1 MPEECV
7 LSLSDLPQGSKRC
20 VKVGETEILLIH
32 HDQGLVAVQADCPH
46 AGAPLVEG
54 AVCNGR
60 LVCPWHMATF
70 ELPTGQL
77 LEPPAMT
84 SLKTYPVRIDG
95 AQILVDSN
103 PLPRAVKPVSTSGKT
118 PVFLIVGA
126 GAAGSMAVSIF
137 GERGFAGKII
147 VVDPDKDEPV
157 DRTQLSKD
165 ALGGKIPLDQIR
177 LDINYDIE
185 RRYAS
190 VTKLSSANR
199 SAHLSDGSI
208 IQFDRALIA
217 TGGVPK
223 RLEIPGAE
231 LAYTIRHSVD
241 VQNILKAAAAVRDV
255 VIVGTSFIAL
265 EAASALMQMGLHVT
279 VTGVETAP
287 FAKILGE
294 EAAGALMALHER
306 HGTRFRLGVEI
317 RSITKEGVT
326 VYKDGNE
333 EVLAAQ
339 LVILGVGVEPALA
352 FQHDLPLAPDSDGI
366 AVDAS
371 MSPANNIWVAGDI
384 ANLNGTRIEH
394 WRVAQQHGRIAALS
408 MLGDDATFNGVP
420 FFWTYHFGK
429 RLAYLGASKN
439 WDEVIVDGDLTQ
451 MTFLFFYLR
460 GHGSNAKVEAVLG
473 CGQDSEMAKLAEPM
487 RNPITLDVARRS
499 INLPA

>member
-20 VKVGETEILLIH
+20 VKAGETEILLIH
-32 HDQGLVAVQADCPH
+32 SEQGLVAVQAECPH
-46 AGAPLVEG
+46 AGARLVEG

-77 LEPPAMT
+77 LEPPAMI
-84 SLKTYPVRIDG
+84 SLKTYPVRID
-95 AQILVDSN
+95 ADQILVDFK
-103 PLPRAVKPVSTSGKT
+103 PLPRGVEPASASGKT
-118 PVFLIVGA
+118 PVFLLIGA
-126 GAAGSMAVSIF
+126 GAAGSMAVSTF

-147 VVDPDKDEPV
+147 VVDPAKDEPV

-165 ALGGKIPLDQIR
+165 ALGGKISLDQIR
-177 LDINYDIE
+177 LDINYEIE

-190 VTKLSSANR
+190 VTKLSSADQSVR
-199 SAHLSDGSI
+199 LSDGSM

-217 TGGVPK
+217 TGAVPK

-231 LAYTIRHSVD
+231 LAYTIRHSID
-241 VQNILKAAAAVRDV
+241 VQNILKAAAVASEV

-265 EAASALMQMGLHVT
+265 EAASALVQTGLHVT
-279 VTGVETAP
+279 VTGIETAP
-287 FAKILGE
+287 FSKILGK
-294 EAAGALMALHER
+294 EAAEALMALHER
-306 HGTRFRLGVEI
+306 HGTRFRLGVDV
-317 RSITKEGVT
+317 RRITREGVT
-326 VYKDGNE
+326 VSKDGKE

-339 LVILGVGVEPALA
+339 VIILGVGVEPALA
-352 FQHDLPLAPDSDGI
+352 FDHDLPLAPDSDGI

-371 MSPANNIWVAGDI
+371 MSAANNIWAAGDI

-408 MLGDDATFNGVP
+408 MLGEHAEFKGVP

-429 RLAYLGASKN
+429 RLVYLGASKN
-439 WDEVIVDGDLTQ
+439 WDEVVVDGDLTQ
-451 MTFLFFYLR
+451 MAFLLFYLR
-460 GHGSNAKVEAVLG
+460 GRGPNAKVEAVLG
-473 CGQDSEMAKLAEPM
+473 CGRDSEMAKLSEPM
-487 RNPITLDVARRS
+487 RNPLTLDEACRA
-499 INLPA
+499 IA